1 MNKVLI
7 VVLAMSASCCALSQS
22 LGDVAKQSREQ
33 PKKKAAKTITNE
45 DLLIEKSARSTA
57 SSSGDQER
65 ELEHMKQVLEDICA
79 DPKTNH
85 GRSLSDADK
94 QMMEQGVKP
103 LRVRVDQ
110 QKQWH
115 KETKAALDQLEQDA
129 EKSIQA
135 ITPKDRSM
143 NDDDMAKFKAIQQDY
158 EAKRNSLLKQTEAQ
172 QKEWVMFNRRLEEIS
187 AACPEAAKSVPD

>member
-1 MNKVLI
+1 MKKLVI
-7 VVLAMSASCCALSQS
+7 VVLALAGTCCAQS

-33 PKKKAAKTITNE
+33 PKKKAAKTFTNE
-45 DLLIEKSARSTA
+45 DLPSERQTSPDSAAT
-57 SSSGDQER
+57 DQER

-79 DPKTNH
+79 DPRTNR
-85 GRSLSDADK
+85 GRTLSDYDK
-94 QMMEQGVKP
+94 QMMDEGVKP

-115 KETKAALDQLEQDA
+115 KETKAALDQLEQEA

-135 ITPKDRSM
+135 ITPKDRPM

-158 EAKRNSLLKQTEAQ
+158 EAKRDSLLKQTEAQ

>member
-1 MNKVLI
+1 MNKLLI
-7 VVLAMSASCCALSQS
+7 VVLAMSASCCAQS

-33 PKKKAAKTITNE
+33 PKKKAAKTITDD
-45 DLLIEKSARSTA
+45 DLPSDKKAA
-57 SSSGDQER
+57 SGSSGSGDQER
-65 ELEHMKQVLEDICA
+65 ELEHMQQILEDICA

-85 GRSLSDADK
+85 GRMLSDADK
-94 QMMEQGVKP
+94 QMMDDGVKP

-129 EKSIQA
+129 EKAIQA
-135 ITPKDRSM
+135 ITPKDRPM
-143 NDDDMAKFKAIQQDY
+143 NDEDMAKFKAIQADY
-158 EAKRNSLLKQTEAQ
+158 ETKRNILLKQTETE
-172 QKEWVMFNRRLEEIS
+172 QKEWVLFNRRLEEIS